1 MSNKDNTKLLFVL
14 LIVTAM
20 MMILTAC
27 KTQGVNPPTN
37 DQAASTENDREA
49 NTNPSKKEPPE
60 KKEQVRKPYIGEL
73 ELPVAGATGYASVP
87 LELKASASS
96 EAKTIEKVEAGSG
109 FEIMKEEGD
118 WWLVKRGPSSGWLPH
133 QYCFINLPDVIPS
146 IVYDNTNTY
155 SSRFVSSGKA
165 IPNITNQTLYPGKTF
180 NERLGKEEYIMP
192 VLYTMAKKIHTAQ
205 MHALKEGNSLK
216 IYEAFRP
223 YSVQLAVVNALGA
236 LAKKDREVM
245 AGINTPPWRITWF
258 ITNGVSNHQMGYA
271 IDVSLVKVD
280 AKKEA
285 VIGDY
290 IVSTVTGYTEYDMP
304 TPIHELS
311 GTSAIFTSPVNSK
324 SPSAW
329 KNAKY
334 TDSMNGNEAA
344 RKLQAYCRA
353 AGLSPLASEW
363 WHFNDLEAMNE
374 IAANSGEGKFI
385 LNEIHSSLPV
395 LGAAEK

>member
-1 MSNKDNTKLLFVL
+1 MSNKVYSKSLLVL
-14 LIVTAM
+14 LVITGIMA
-20 MMILTAC
+20 LAAC
-27 KTQGVNPPTN
+27 KIQGGGRSGN
-37 DQAASTENDREA
+37 DQATPTENGRETNA
-49 NTNPSKKEPPE
+49 NPSKKEPAE
-60 KKEQVRKPYIGEL
+60 KEEQERKPYIGEL
-73 ELPVAGATGYASVP
+73 ELPVAGATGYTSVP
-87 LELKASASS
+87 LEMKAAASPD
-96 EAKTIEKVEAGSG
+96 AKTIEKVEAGSG
-109 FEIMKEEGD
+109 FEIIKEVGD
-118 WWLVKRGPSSGWLPH
+118 WWLIRRGPSSGWLPH

-165 IPNITNQTLYPGKTF
+165 IPNISNKALYPGKKE

-192 VLYTMAKKIHTAQ
+192 VLNTMAKKIHIAQ
-205 MHALKEGNSLK
+205 QHALKEGNSLK

-223 YSVQLAVVNALGA
+223 FNVQLAVVNALSA
-236 LAKKDREVM
+236 LAKKDRDVM
-245 AGINTPPWRITWF
+245 AGINTPPWGITWF

-285 VIGDY
+285 AIGDY
-290 IVSTVTGYTEYDMP
+290 VVSTVTEYTEYDMP

-311 GTSAIFTSPVNSK
+311 GASAIFTSPVSSK

-329 KNAKY
+329 KNAKF
-334 TDSMNGNEAA
+334 TESMNKNEAA
-344 RKLQAYCRA
+344 RKLHAYCIA

-385 LNEIHSSLPV
+385 LKEIYSSPPKADL
-395 LGAAEK
+395 AAE